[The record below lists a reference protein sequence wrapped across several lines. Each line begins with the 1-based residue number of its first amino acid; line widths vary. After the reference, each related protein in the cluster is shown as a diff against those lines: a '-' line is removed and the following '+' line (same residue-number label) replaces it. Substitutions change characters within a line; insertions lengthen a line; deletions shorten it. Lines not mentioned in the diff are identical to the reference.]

1 MLGFCSSSAHL
12 VEATPAPFSHLIPS
26 QLRIPLAY
34 FVGAADVFT
43 ASLDVSHWTAVTN
56 GDSET
61 FTVSLGQ
68 AGFVQY
74 EPLAQCG
81 TKTVHNGDGSVCA
94 QAKGTFILDNQGAG
108 GQLPFVRS
116 NEGGFIPA
124 CSLLPASLRRRK
136 DVKNVKDFTK
146 VDWVLFCQLL
156 EKLGGSDGVL
166 KAINGD
172 DRPINNPNDFPSL
185 VPANL
190 NATTLLLATLVNIN
204 TTDGHVGAGWGI
216 GFGAGIEVTA
226 GVLGYTSWDEL
237 MSADNT
243 FSVVS
248 IEDGVAASFWIG
260 DKPVAGFLGTGIE
273 LDVSISGGTFTWSQ
287 T

>member
-43 ASLDVSHWTAVTN
+43 ASLDVSHSIAVTN

-116 NEGGFIPA
+116 NLIPA

-136 DVKNVKDFTK
+136 
-146 VDWVLFCQLL
+146 
-156 EKLGGSDGVL
+156 
-166 KAINGD
+166 
-172 DRPINNPNDFPSL
+172 
-185 VPANL
+185 
-190 NATTLLLATLVNIN
+190 
-204 TTDGHVGAGWGI
+204 
-216 GFGAGIEVTA
+216 
-226 GVLGYTSWDEL
+226 
-237 MSADNT
+237 
-243 FSVVS
+243 
-248 IEDGVAASFWIG
+248 
-260 DKPVAGFLGTGIE
+260 
-273 LDVSISGGTFTWSQ
+273 
-287 T
+287 